1 MASEK
6 ESNGRKESVKIRQRK
21 LSDGTTSLYLDIMHN
36 GKRTREFLKL
46 YLNLSSTYKC
56 NFLGADNKQ

>member
-36 GKRTREFLKL
+36 GKRTREFLTI
-46 YLNLSSTYKC
+46 S
-56 NFLGADNKQ
+56 